1 MSIYNQYHIKLQKY
15 DCSHFTIGLIAL

>member
-1 MSIYNQYHIKLQKY
+1 MKLQKY